1 MCHSRARF
9 GALCYLR
16 THYSFLFFSH
26 SKYSLIHPI
35 TMSSSPPR
43 PSSPI
48 HPPTMTLLDHPSTR
62 SPHSSHH
69 SEEQS
74 ADHFLRRS
82 TSDTSEDLTTPTSAN
97 FPRDNQDGG
106 GNGLIPIITNTNTTT
121 ASGSHTTTTT
131 TTQSSRRPTPF
142 LFRESVESYH
152 PLQETMS
159 LTRAKC
165 AELVKDYNN
174 QAEECNFASR
184 WKEVCSTPVESFLQ
198 GPFECQVKLT
208 AQTEMDLGSIKT
220 EDGLM
225 FEETCMAKIVRLAME
240 AAKSI
245 DRARIPGSIGELA

>member
-198 GPFECQVKLT
+198 GPFE
-208 AQTEMDLGSIKT
+208 
-220 EDGLM
+220 
-225 FEETCMAKIVRLAME
+225 ETCMAKIVRLAME